1 MVSRD
6 PRHLVGDQAEGFV
19 AEQLLAAGWRVLARR
34 LRTPYAEVDLLAI
47 PPEGKPLVVL
57 EVKAR
62 HALSWGE
69 PRESL
74 RPRQHARLAR
84 ALEYLAMRMA
94 WADALRL
101 DLCFVEMLAGK
112 PVDWQ
117 HFEALEA
124 PRPPS

>member
-1 MVSRD
+1 M
-6 PRHLVGDQAEGFV
+6 
-19 AEQLLAAGWRVLARR
+19 ARK

-47 PPEGKPLVVL
+47 PPTGKPLVLL

-74 RPRQHARLAR
+74 RWRQHARLAR

-94 WADALRL
+94 WADELRM
-101 DLCFVEMLAGK
+101 DLCFVEILAGK

-124 PRPPS
+124 PAPPT